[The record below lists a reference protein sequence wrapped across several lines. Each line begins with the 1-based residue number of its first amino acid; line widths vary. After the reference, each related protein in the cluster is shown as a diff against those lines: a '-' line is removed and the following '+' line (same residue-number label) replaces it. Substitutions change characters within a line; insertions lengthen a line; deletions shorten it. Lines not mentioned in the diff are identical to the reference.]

1 MLNEDYRE
9 MLHALSDEG
18 VAKKWSRIR
27 LTDSMKSKAAKVRG
41 VPHFRGGS
49 LSLAVRINY
58 QVDIAR

>member
-27 LTDSMKSKAAKVRG
+27 LTDSMESKTAKVKG
-41 VPHFRGGS
+41 VPDF
-49 LSLAVRINY
+49 LW
-58 QVDIAR
+58 IAQ